1 MELSGAPYVSYSM
14 HGDSI
19 YQSPRV
25 LTPEQR
31 KARDAARKADAEAA
45 LRERAAAEKAFHANR
60 ERLKAAR
67 LAREVAEEAGKNDLP
82 RDRK

>member
-1 MELSGAPYVSYSM
+1 M

-31 KARDAARKADAEAA
+31 KARDAARKADAEVA

-60 ERLKAAR
+60 ERLRAAR
-67 LAREVAEEAGKNDLP
+67 LARELAEEAAKNAPP
-82 RDRK
+82 RGRK